1 MEPWPWRD
9 RSNYTGADSVGWIFW
24 MNIWVYFVFL
34 LIYPFF
40 LFLALL
46 SIVFSVGVMKGQCI
60 GNVGYEFWI
69 FLS

>member
-1 MEPWPWRD
+1 
-9 RSNYTGADSVGWIFW
+9 